1 MRNDEDELLF
11 EIEVDA
17 IRTESG
23 IENRVQTHLYGSLS
37 KAGILLA

>member
-23 IENRVQTHLYGSLS
+23 PNAPLRVTF
-37 KAGILLA
+37 